1 MGGLINAFMTRK
13 WLTITGVILVIVAI
27 LQPSK
32 GLGVVIVVL
41 GGALIV
47 VQTVIRVT
55 VSLRSRREA
64 NVRKAT
70 S

>member
-32 GLGVVIVVL
+32 GLGVVLVVL

>member
-13 WLTITGVILVIVAI
+13 WLTVTGVILVIVAI

-32 GLGVVIVVL
+32 GLGVVLVVL